1 MPYILCLCTAQD
13 VPVEVCIS
21 FGGGTLVDPYINVDW
36 NVSFMLSMLINLNNK
51 IIIIM
56 LNCIF
61 NSSYMHGMIKL
72 NLTKLATNV
81 NDSL

>member
-1 MPYILCLCTAQD
+1 MPYILYLCTAQD

-36 NVSFMLSMLINLNNK
+36 NVSFMLSMLLNLNNK
-51 IIIIM
+51 IIIL
-56 LNCIF
+56 LNCIC